1 MHHAVTVVVC
11 KLCRQSSLNSVDF
24 GKIPRGCKR
33 RQVRPQLDQPTTQH
47 LARHRF
53 RGWNYPSQQYQK
65 AGGSEGVPPMKV
77 EPGLIVPL
85 GYGKYFRSD
94 RIVGLEPIEEG
105 RGPGQRTRVYIE
117 QLTTPIV
124 ASRSEG
130 AILSDMVEMP
140 KEITK
145 IREQRELL
153 SDLLDTISEINPLL
167 RSIIRDQGKWD
178 LDRLEE
184 RIRDV
189 LRQDEE

>member
-1 MHHAVTVVVC
+1 M
-11 KLCRQSSLNSVDF
+11 SSIKVAAWS
-24 GKIPRGCKR
+24 
-33 RQVRPQLDQPTTQH
+33 
-47 LARHRF
+47 
-53 RGWNYPSQQYQK
+53 
-65 AGGSEGVPPMKV
+65 GGLMMKV
-77 EPGLIVPL
+77 EPGIMVPL

-105 RGPGQRTRVYIE
+105 RGPGQRTRVYID
-117 QLTTPIV
+117 QLPTAII

-130 AILSDMVEMP
+130 AILGDVVEMP

-145 IREQRELL
+145 SREQRELL
-153 SDLLDTISEINPLL
+153 SDILDTISEINPLL

-189 LRQDEE
+189 LSSDDE